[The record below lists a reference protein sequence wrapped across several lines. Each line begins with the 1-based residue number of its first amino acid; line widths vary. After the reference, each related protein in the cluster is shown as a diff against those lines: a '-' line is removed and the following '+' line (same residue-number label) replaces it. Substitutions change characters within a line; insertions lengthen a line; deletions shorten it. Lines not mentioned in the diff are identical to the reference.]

1 MILPAVLAFAAA
13 GGVPAAPAASAATA
27 PVTVQVAQ
35 VRSAKGRVHV
45 ALCPK
50 ERFLA
55 DTCLYEASAPAQ
67 AGVTTV
73 TFPAIPAGEYAAQAF
88 HDENGNGKMDRVMGM
103 IPKEGFGFS
112 RDAKVRFAPPKWDE
126 AVFTHEAK
134 PQVLQFSLRYM
145 MGAK

>member
-1 MILPAVLAFAAA
+1 VILPVVLAVAAA
-13 GGVPAAPAASAATA
+13 GGVPAAPSASVATA
-27 PVTVQVAQ
+27 TVTVQ
-35 VRSAKGRVHV
+35 V

-73 TFPAIPAGEYAAQAF
+73 TFPAIPAGDYAAQAF
-88 HDENGNGKMDRVMGM
+88 HDENANGKMDRIMGVV
-103 IPKEGFGFS
+103 PKEGFGFS